1 MYSHQPLSIMT
12 GTISEKSE
20 RIKMKHNEFRKYVI
34 AVMFTLLMIAI
45 LITPSFSQIDG
56 SVLTIQNNGVVFQ
69 NCLTPSWLVDQNVPT
84 AQKNIPNDGVVNFPI
99 IVTKGDLT
107 NNVIKVIADIRL
119 GNTGNQDAT
128 IGNVILD
135 LQKLHNNAGVLH
147 WDSLSVDVADA
158 TIGDAAV
165 QVRNAAG
172 VFKQNTASKF
182 LEFMIGTIPAASSG
196 RADGPIETYS
206 IAFINPEQV
215 VAPGQTVD
223 LRVCGQFN
231 NNILGLVPGDIL
243 RAQLLIAYGNAAD
256 VRAFNVDINGNGIID
271 ADEAQVGHKFILSKQ
286 TLPTTINTDDAV
298 MLTGPFMSVT
308 NPVSFWNFNNG
319 GLGSGLTLGSG
330 DPYGTVYNFNVSL
343 NVNASPTNAIIRSRV
358 KLDSIVPFGS
368 FHKKADES
376 VWVGSTPNAAPSNL
390 VAASGGPGE
399 INLAWI
405 DNTVNETGF
414 ILERW
419 TTDFSLKTK
428 LKLPANAT
436 SYTDTLLAPG
446 TYNYRI
452 VATNTFGN
460 STPSNIAS
468 AIAP

>member
-1 MYSHQPLSIMT
+1 
-12 GTISEKSE
+12 
-20 RIKMKHNEFRKYVI
+20 MKHNEFRKYVI

-45 LITPSFSQIDG
+45 LITPSFSQVDG

-69 NCLTPSWLVDQNVPT
+69 NCLTPSWLVDQLVPP

-107 NNVIKVIADIRL
+107 NNVIKIIADIRL

-128 IGNVILD
+128 IGNVVMNLK
-135 LQKLHNNAGVLH
+135 QLHNNNGVLH

-165 QVRNAAG
+165 QVRNSAG

-182 LEFMIGTIPAASSG
+182 LEFMIGDSM
-196 RADGPIETYS
+196 
-206 IAFINPEQV
+206 AFINPEQV
-215 VAPGQTVD
+215 VTPGGTVD

-243 RAQLLIAYGNAAD
+243 QAQLLIAYGNAAD

-271 ADEAQVGHKFILSKQ
+271 ADEAQVGHKFILAKQ
-286 TLPTTINTDDAV
+286 ALPATINTDDAV

-319 GLGSGLTLGSG
+319 GIGSGLTLGSG

-343 NVNASPTNAIIRSRV
+343 NVNASPTNALIRSRV

-376 VWVGSTPNAAPSNL
+376 VWVGSAPNAAPSNL

-414 ILERW
+414 VLERW
-419 TTDFSLKTK
+419 TTDFTLKTK
-428 LKLPANAT
+428 IKIPANAT
-436 SYTDTLLAPG
+436 SYTDTLLASG

-460 STPSNIAS
+460 STPSNIAN